1 MKPAYPDSRSLIAE
15 WRQHA
20 PQGTEVPPREKEAE
34 KAASLREYQK
44 LVNQINDVVR
54 EQEIQRRSGS
64 R

>member
-1 MKPAYPDSRSLIAE
+1 MKPAYPNSRSLMAE
-15 WRQHA
+15 WRRRA
-20 PQGTEVPPREKEAE
+20 PQGTEAPPREKEAE

>member
-1 MKPAYPDSRSLIAE
+1 MKPVYYNSRSLMAE
-15 WRQHA
+15 WKQHA
-20 PQGTEVPPREKEAE
+20 RQGTAAPPREKEAE

-44 LVNQINDVVR
+44 LVNQINNVVR